1 MEAIFW
7 MAAVIVLIVIEIATL
22 GLTTIWFAG
31 GALIAC
37 IAALFHANILVQAVL
52 FLAVSIILLFFT
64 RPVAVRYLNKN
75 RTKTNVDSLAGEE
88 AVVKQEINNLKSQG
102 QVSLNGLDWTAR
114 TEDNQEIIEAG
125 ALVEVIRVE
134 GVKVVVKRKEG

>member
-37 IAALFHANILVQAVL
+37 IAALFHASILVQAVL